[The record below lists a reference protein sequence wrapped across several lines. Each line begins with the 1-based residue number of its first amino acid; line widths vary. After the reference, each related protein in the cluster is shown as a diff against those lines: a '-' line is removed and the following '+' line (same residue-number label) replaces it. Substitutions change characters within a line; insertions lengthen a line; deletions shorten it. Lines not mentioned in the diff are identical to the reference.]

1 MSGMLLLW
9 LGIAIGS
16 AAMILT
22 LRKICSRKWREIKTR
37 NKLLF
42 VCCCFVITYTL
53 IDIIMGFTS
62 MSLGYTAQLDSTLT
76 AQVFDFAKWVV
87 VSGAA
92 ITVAK
97 TCKGDTNSDESEPPP
112 DRDIPPE

>member
-1 MSGMLLLW
+1 MSLMLLL
-9 LGIAIGS
+9 IGFLVGCAS
-16 AAMILT
+16 IILL
-22 LRKICSRKWREIKTR
+22 LRHGYGRKWQKIKTR
-37 NKLLF
+37 NKLLLT
-42 VCCCFVITYTL
+42 CCCFVIIYTVV
-53 IDIIMGFTS
+53 DIVMGFFS
-62 MSLGYTAQLDSTLT
+62 LSLGYTAQLDSTLT

-97 TCKGDTNSDESEPPP
+97 TCKGDTNSDESEPPH

>member
-1 MSGMLLLW
+1 MIGLLL
-9 LGIAIGS
+9 LFGGYFAGAITV
-16 AAMILT
+16 IL
-22 LRKICSRKWREIKTR
+22 LMRQWIGRKWQKIKTR

-42 VCCCFVITYTL
+42 IVCCFVITYTT
-53 IDIIMGFTS
+53 IDIIMGFAS

-97 TCKGDTNSDESEPPP
+97 TCKGSSNSDETE
-112 DRDIPPE
+112 REVPPE

>member
-1 MSGMLLLW
+1 MSGLLLLW
-9 LGIAIGS
+9 GGYFAGAITV
-16 AAMILT
+16 IL
-22 LRKICSRKWREIKTR
+22 LMRQWISRKWKKIKTR
-37 NKLLF
+37 NKLLV
-42 VCCCFVITYTL
+42 VCCCFVIVYTA
-53 IDIIMGFTS
+53 IDIVMGFVS

-76 AQVFDFAKWVV
+76 SNVFDFAKWVV

-97 TCKGDTNSDESEPPP
+97 TCKGNTNSDESEPP